1 MKFLDRFIL
10 VVFSIIMFVLS
21 VITASV
27 IFGWI
32 ELENLMPYLES
43 ALSTEPTSNI
53 ILGVSIVFILLA
65 LKAIFFCGKDE
76 RATKDGILME
86 NDNGRLLISKDTL
99 ENLVVNIVN
108 GFDGTEN
115 VVAKVGLDK
124 ENNLR
129 VYVTLY
135 VHPNIV
141 IKDLTASIQN
151 RVKEA
156 IKKTSDLETK
166 AVNVRVRNITP
177 TIENKVEG

>member
-53 ILGVSIVFILLA
+53 ILGVSIG
-65 LKAIFFCGKDE
+65 GKDE

-166 AVNVRVRNITP
+166 SVNVRVRNITP

>member
-1 MKFLDRFIL
+1 MKFLDKFIL
-10 VVFSIIMFVLS
+10 VIFSILMFVLAVVTS
-21 VITASV
+21 SI
-27 IFGWI
+27 IFGWL
-32 ELENLMPYLES
+32 ELENLVPYIE
-43 ALSTEPTSNI
+43 AGLSTEPHSNI
-53 ILGVSIVFILLA
+53 ILGVSIVVILLA
-65 LKAIFFCGKDE
+65 LKAIFFSGKDE
-76 RATKDGILME
+76 RATKDGVLME

-99 ENLVVNIVN
+99 ENLVINIVR

-124 ENNLR
+124 ENNLK
-129 VYVTLY
+129 VYITLY

-166 AVNVRVRNITP
+166 AVNVRIRNITP
-177 TIENKVEG
+177 KTENTVEG